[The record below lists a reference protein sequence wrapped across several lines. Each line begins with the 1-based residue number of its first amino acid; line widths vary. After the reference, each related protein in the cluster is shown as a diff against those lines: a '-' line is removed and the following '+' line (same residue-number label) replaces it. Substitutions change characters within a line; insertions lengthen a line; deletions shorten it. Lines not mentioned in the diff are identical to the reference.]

1 MFDRTAIVDFSDT
14 VVADSTRLATEEIRY
29 MQDVHNV
36 NTCDGCDTWLDDEI
50 PVGYTEVIDEDEFFQ
65 RYFLEEN

>member
-1 MFDRTAIVDFSDT
+1 MMFDRTTIVDFADT
-14 VVADSTRLATEEIRY
+14 VVADSTRLGTDEIRY

-36 NTCDGCDTWLDDEI
+36 NTCDECDTWLDDEI

-65 RYFLEEN
+65 RYFGE